1 MPLPLKGLLVIE
13 FCQFLAGPSAGLRLA
28 DLGARV
34 IKIERPGTGEAG
46 RQIAIKNLF
55 VEGSSLVFHT
65 INRNK
70 ESYAADLKNPDDLAK
85 VKQLLAQADIMTH
98 NFRPGIMEKIG
109 LGYAAVQ
116 ALNPR
121 LIYGVVTGYGP
132 TGPWANKP
140 GQDLLIQ
147 SLSGLAYLSG
157 TQADSPTPFGIAV
170 ADIICGSHFAQGL
183 LAALLKRGKT
193 GQGVLVEVS
202 LLESVLDMQFELL
215 TTHLNDGGQLPRR
228 GAVRGTAHAYL
239 SAPYGIYQTQD
250 GYLALA
256 MGNLDKLDAK
266 LNTGILADYPT
277 ASSWF
282 DGRDDI
288 VARLATALR
297 KHPTAAWLAIL
308 EPLGIWCAEV
318 LNYQQA
324 TSSPGFEVLGMQQ
337 FVNLTDSQQL
347 LTTRCPI
354 RIDGEKLYS
363 DKAAPKPGSDTAA
376 IQSEFGL
383 GSPSA
388 STSPPSP
395 LSRGEGGLISSSSLE
410 LDSNKTA
417 SEKPTTLELK
427 INPPSP
433 RERGLGGEV
442 DARAKPLAGLLVV
455 DFSQFLSGPSAAL
468 RLADMGARVIKIE
481 RPETGDICRHL
492 YTSNVIMNGESSVF
506 HAINRNKESFAADL
520 KNAADREQVWA
531 LVRRA
536 DVMMHNYRPGVMERL
551 GFDYASVKAQNPSV
565 VYGEISG
572 YGPEGPW
579 RDKPGQDLLLQSVS
593 GLTWLSGNADAGP
606 VPMGM
611 SIVDMLAGAHLAQGL
626 LACLVRRS
634 TSGEGGLV
642 QVSMLESAFDFQ
654 FETITTFFNDG
665 GALPQRTTRNNAHA
679 YLGAPYGIYQTSNG
693 FLALA
698 MGSIPV
704 LGRLLGCEPLLQ
716 YPEPAQAFTQRDEI
730 KATLA
735 GHLRTDTTEA
745 WLALLEP
752 ADIWCANVLTWDEL
766 LAHEGF
772 QALNMVQEVTMAD
785 GYAYR
790 TTRCPIRLDGELLTS
805 PKGSPQ
811 LGQDNSA
818 LLREFTAIQSLR
830 YDA

>member
-1 MPLPLKGLLVIE
+1 MSLPLSGLLVIE
-13 FCQFLAGPSAGLRLA
+13 FSQFLAAPSAGLRLA

-70 ESYAADLKNPDDLAK
+70 ESYAADLKNPADLAQ
-85 VKQLLAQADIMTH
+85 VKQLLTQADIMTH

-109 LGYAAVQ
+109 LDYEAVR

-121 LIYGVVTGYGP
+121 IIYGVVTGYGS
-132 TGPWANKP
+132 TGPWATKP

-147 SLSGLAYLSG
+147 SMSGLTYLSG
-157 TQADSPTPFGIAV
+157 TKYDGPTPFGIAV

-215 TTHLNDGGQLPRR
+215 TTHLNDGGQLPQR
-228 GAVRGTAHAYL
+228 GAARGTAHAYL

-256 MGNLDKLDAK
+256 MGNLDLLDAT
-266 LNTGILADYPT
+266 LNTGILNDYPT

-288 VARLATALR
+288 AERLATALR
-297 KHPTAAWLAIL
+297 EKPTADWLATL

-337 FVNLTDSQQL
+337 LVNLADGKHL
-347 LTTRCPI
+347 PTTRCPI

-363 DKAAPKPGSDTAA
+363 DKAAPKPGFDTEA
-376 IQSEFGL
+376 IKEEFGL
-383 GSPSA
+383 NANLPFNPTPSPS
-388 STSPPSP
+388 PPVEGSQLSADVSERLAP
-395 LSRGEGGLISSSSLE
+395 LSRRGG
-410 LDSNKTA
+410 A
-417 SEKPTTLELK
+417 GGGV
-427 INPPSP
+427 NP
-433 RERGLGGEV
+433 
-442 DARAKPLAGLLVV
+442 KPLAGLLVV

-468 RLADMGARVIKIE
+468 RLADLGARVIKIE

-506 HAINRNKESFAADL
+506 HAINRNKESLAIDL
-520 KNAADREQVWA
+520 KNEDDKAQVRELIA
-531 LVRRA
+531 RA
-536 DVMMHNYRPGVMERL
+536 DVVMHNYRPGVMERL
-551 GFDYASVKAQNPSV
+551 GFDYASVKALNPNV

-606 VPMGM
+606 VPMGL

-626 LACLVRRS
+626 LACLVRR
-634 TSGEGGLV
+634 TSSGAGGLV

-665 GALPQRTTRNNAHA
+665 GALPQRTQHNSAHA

-693 FLALA
+693 FMALA

-704 LGRLLGCEPLLQ
+704 LGQLLGCAPLLN
-716 YPEPAQAFTQRDEI
+716 YLEPAQAFTQRDVI

-735 GHLRTDTTEA
+735 EHLKTDTTEA
-745 WLALLEP
+745 WLAILEP
-752 ADIWCANVLTWDEL
+752 ADIWCANVLSWDSL

-772 QALNMVQEVTMAD
+772 QGLDMVQEVSMMD
-785 GYAYR
+785 GYQYR

-805 PKGSPQ
+805 PVGSPK
-811 LGQDNSA
+811 LGQNNA
-818 LLREFTAIQSLR
+818 AILAEITTIQHAR
-830 YDA
+830 HDA

>member
-1 MPLPLKGLLVIE
+1 MSLPLSGLLVIE
-13 FCQFLAGPSAGLRLA
+13 FSQFLAAPSAGLRLA

-70 ESYAADLKNPDDLAK
+70 ESYAADLKNPTDLAL

-109 LGYAAVQ
+109 LGYGDVQ

-132 TGPWANKP
+132 TGPWATKP

-147 SLSGLAYLSG
+147 SMSGLTYLSG
-157 TQADSPTPFGIAV
+157 TAVDGPTPFGIAV

-183 LAALLKRGKT
+183 LAAVLKRGTT
-193 GQGVLVEVS
+193 GRGTLVEVS

-215 TTHLNDGGQLPRR
+215 TTHLNDGGQLPQR
-228 GAVRGTAHAYL
+228 GAARGTAHAYL

-250 GYLALA
+250 GFLALA
-256 MGNLDKLDAK
+256 MGNLDKLD
-266 LNTGILADYPT
+266 ILLDIDILDNYPT

-288 VARLATALR
+288 AERLAAKLR
-297 KHPTAAWLAIL
+297 EEPTATWLTKL
-308 EPLGIWCAEV
+308 EPLGVWCAEV

-324 TSSPGFEVLGMQQ
+324 TSSPGFEVLGMKQ
-337 FVNLTDSQQL
+337 FVKLSDGQQL
-347 LTTRCPI
+347 ATTRCPI

-363 DKAAPKPGSDTAA
+363 NKAAPTPGRHTEAIKEEFNLATAGA
-376 IQSEFGL
+376 I
-383 GSPSA
+383 
-388 STSPPSP
+388 PPVSF
-395 LSRGEGGLISSSSLE
+395 
-410 LDSNKTA
+410 
-417 SEKPTTLELK
+417 SEKADAKGVVRTEKRPLE
-427 INPPSP
+427 
-433 RERGLGGEV
+433 
-442 DARAKPLAGLLVV
+442 GLLVV

-468 RLADMGARVIKIE
+468 RLADMGARVIKVE

-506 HAINRNKESFAADL
+506 HAINRNKESFAVDL
-520 KNAADREQVWA
+520 KNEEDKAQVWE
-531 LVRRA
+531 LISRA
-536 DVMMHNYRPGVMERL
+536 DVVMHNYRPGVMERL
-551 GFDYASVKAQNPSV
+551 GFDYASVKAQNPNV
-565 VYGEISG
+565 IYGEISG

-606 VPMGM
+606 VPMGL

-634 TSGEGGLV
+634 VSGEGGLV

-665 GALPQRTTRNNAHA
+665 GALPQRTTHNNAHA

-698 MGSIPV
+698 MGSIPK
-704 LGRLLGCEPLLQ
+704 LGQLLGCEPLLSYQ
-716 YPEPAQAFTQRDEI
+716 EPAQAFTQRDEI

-735 GHLRTDTTEA
+735 EHLKTDTTEA
-745 WLALLEP
+745 WLAILEP
-752 ADIWCANVLTWDEL
+752 ADIWCANVLSWDRL

-772 QALNMVQEVTMAD
+772 AALNMVQEVTMAD
-785 GYAYR
+785 GYQYR
-790 TTRCPIRLDGELLTS
+790 TTRCPIRFDGELLTS
-805 PKGSPQ
+805 PIGSPQ
-811 LGQDNSA
+811 LGQDNA
-818 LLREFTAIQSLR
+818 AILAEIATFQAAR

>member
-1 MPLPLKGLLVIE
+1 MTRPLEGVLVVE

-70 ESYAADLKNPDDLAK
+70 ESYAADLKNPADLAQ

-109 LGYAAVQ
+109 LDYAAVR

-121 LIYGVVTGYGP
+121 IVYGVVTGYGP
-132 TGPWANKP
+132 TGPWAAKP

-157 TQADSPTPFGIAV
+157 TQSDGPTPFGIAV

-183 LAALLKRGKT
+183 LAALLKRNKT
-193 GQGVLVEVS
+193 GQSVLVEVS

-215 TTHLNDGGQLPRR
+215 TTHLNDGGQLPQR
-228 GAVRGTAHAYL
+228 GAARGTAHAYL
-239 SAPYGIYQTQD
+239 SAPYGIYQTQH

-256 MGNLDKLDAK
+256 MGNLDKLDATLHLDIIK
-266 LNTGILADYPT
+266 DYPT

-282 DGRDDI
+282 EGRDDI
-288 VARLATALR
+288 AERLATALLE
-297 KHPTAAWLAIL
+297 KPTADWLQVL

-324 TSSPGFEVLGMQQ
+324 TTSPGYQVLGMQQ
-337 FVNLTDSQQL
+337 LVELTDGQQL
-347 LTTRCPI
+347 PTTRCPI

-363 DKAAPKPGSDTAA
+363 TKAAPKPGADTEA
-376 IQSEFGL
+376 IRAEFGL
-383 GSPSA
+383 DLQALPTL
-388 STSPPSP
+388 TSPPSP
-395 LSRGEGGLISSSSLE
+395 PSF
-410 LDSNKTA
+410 
-417 SEKPTTLELK
+417 LK
-427 INPPSP
+427 
-433 RERGLGGEV
+433 RGLGGEV
-442 DARAKPLAGLLVV
+442 SVETKPLAGLLVV

-468 RLADMGARVIKIE
+468 RLADLGARVIKIE

-506 HAINRNKESFAADL
+506 HAINRNKESFAVDL
-520 KNAADREQVWA
+520 KNEDDKAQVRELLRQ
-531 LVRRA
+531 A
-536 DVMMHNYRPGVMERL
+536 DVVMHNYRPGVMERL
-551 GFDYASVKAQNPSV
+551 GFDYASVQQLNPNV

-579 RDKPGQDLLLQSVS
+579 RDKPGQDLLLQSVA

-606 VPMGM
+606 VPMGL

-634 TSGEGGLV
+634 TSGAGGLV

-665 GALPQRTTRNNAHA
+665 GALPQRTRHNSAHA

-704 LGRLLGCEPLLQ
+704 LGRLLGCPPLLA
-716 YPEPAQAFTQRDEI
+716 YPEPGMAFTQRDEI

-735 GHLRTDTTEA
+735 EHLKTDTTEA
-745 WLALLEP
+745 WLAILEP
-752 ADIWCANVLTWDEL
+752 ADIWCADVLTWDKL

-772 QALNMVQEVTMAD
+772 KVLNMVQEVTMAD
-785 GYAYR
+785 GYQYR

-805 PKGSPQ
+805 GKGSPQ
-811 LGQDNSA
+811 LGQDNTTI
-818 LLREFTAIQSLR
+818 LRELTDLQTAR
-830 YDA
+830 HDA